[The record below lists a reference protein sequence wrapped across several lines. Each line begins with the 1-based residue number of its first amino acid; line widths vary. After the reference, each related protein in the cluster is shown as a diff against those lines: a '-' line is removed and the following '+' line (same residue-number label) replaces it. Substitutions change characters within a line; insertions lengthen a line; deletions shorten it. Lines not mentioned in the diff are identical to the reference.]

1 MNKQMENITFIN
13 SDLIEMSYRQILD
26 AIEDT
31 DSSPFDMTIRC
42 KDEWTVIAACVNVG
56 IDSHLEAIVKADT
69 EFDNGSC
76 SVHPHNLCI
85 LLRRLSETDFGD
97 DDLFVIAHS
106 LQSSILTVL
115 GFDDAGKYVGREALG
130 LE

>member
-1 MNKQMENITFIN
+1 MNRETTFHN
-13 SDLIEMSYRQILD
+13 PDLIEMSYGQVLD

-31 DSSPFDMTIRC
+31 DSNPFDMAIRC

-56 IDSHLEAIVKADT
+56 IDSHLEAIVNADK

-76 SVHPHNLCI
+76 SVTPHNLCI

-97 DDLFVIAHS
+97 DHLWDAAHS

-115 GFDDAGKYVGREALG
+115 GFDDAGKYVGRETLG